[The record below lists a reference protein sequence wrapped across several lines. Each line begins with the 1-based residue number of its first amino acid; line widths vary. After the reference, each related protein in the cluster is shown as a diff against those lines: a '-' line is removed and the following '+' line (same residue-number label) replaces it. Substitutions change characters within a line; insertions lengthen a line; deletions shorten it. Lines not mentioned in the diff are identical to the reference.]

1 MSRVSLEVTVMALV
15 LSLAGAAVA
24 PAQVLPNPYR
34 QVDGWATLPG
44 GRTMGAVGGVTMAP
58 DGQHLWA
65 VIRCDATAPG
75 RFGNECLDSDLDPVV
90 KFNLDGTVADSF
102 GGGLFIWPHGRRLGG
117 ERVGDR
123 RGCRGTYT

>member
-44 GRTMGAVGGVTMAP
+44 GRTMGAVGGVTGRDP
-58 DGQHLWA
+58 L
-65 VIRCDATAPG
+65 RCDRARSVWQRVP
-75 RFGNECLDSDLDPVV
+75 RFRSR
-90 KFNLDGTVADSF
+90 S
-102 GGGLFIWPHGRRLGG
+102 GG
-117 ERVGDR
+117 EVQPRWHR
-123 RGCRGTYT
+123 R